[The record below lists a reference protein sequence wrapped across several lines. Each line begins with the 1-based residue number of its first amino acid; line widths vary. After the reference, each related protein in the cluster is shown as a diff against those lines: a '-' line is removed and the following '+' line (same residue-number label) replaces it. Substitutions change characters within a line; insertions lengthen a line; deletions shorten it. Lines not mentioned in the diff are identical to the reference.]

1 MIYLCSVYSLNA
13 DKALMQRR
21 YQYAAQ
27 RTAEFLKEGHTVFCP
42 INHCHPIAE
51 KFDMP
56 REWEFWEQHDLNYID
71 ACDEVWVLQMPGFQD
86 STGITAEVDY
96 ALSKDKP
103 LKFIECEDYV
113 E

>member
-13 DKALMQRR
+13 DQALMHRR

-27 RTAEFLKEGHTVFCP
+27 RTAEFMKEGHTVFCP

-56 REWEFWEQHDLNYID
+56 RTWDFWKQHDLKYID
-71 ACDEVWVLQMPGFQD
+71 ASREVWVLKMPGWAE
-86 STGITAEVDY
+86 STGITAEVHHAVLTGKKVKY
-96 ALSKDKP
+96 
-103 LKFIECEDYV
+103 IECEGY
-113 E
+113 EE